1 MYEHYIAI
9 DWAQENMAV
18 ARMTDKLDKIKTFEG
33 PSDVKGLRGYL
44 QGLRGT
50 KIMTIEESTASQ
62 WLYTELRDDVDKLLI
77 CDPYRNRLL
86 SEGAKNDKIDAE
98 KLVKL
103 LRAGMLK
110 EVFHSGDDFIHFRK
124 ITSGYEDLI
133 RSGVQAKNQ
142 RSALF
147 RAIGINHKKDKF
159 PEGYQADKFVLDNLD
174 QRIENYEDQKSK
186 YEKEFQNLCKKHKSI
201 RVLKSIPG
209 IGDIHA
215 VQIAAG
221 TVDVKRFETQGRFLA
236 YCGLIKLEKMS
247 GGKSYGKRAPRCNRR
262 LKQVFKMAAQSG
274 VMASSTNP
282 MRQYYDFFINER
294 KKPGHIARHAV
305 ARKIAVLAYGILK
318 NNKEFDVERFANKKR
333 KSACPGNLD
342 PKIGGSDD
350 SQADLA
356 ISQKS
361 SLMTKDANHK
371 DILGGTDAVKDLV
384 RS

>member
-33 PSDVKGLRGYL
+33 PSDVRGLRAYL
-44 QGLRGT
+44 KELRGA

-62 WLYTELRDDVDKLLI
+62 WLYTELRSDVDKLLI

-110 EVFHSGDDFIHFRK
+110 EVYHSGDDFIHLRK

-147 RAIGINHKKDKF
+147 RAIGINHKKDEF
-159 PEGYQADKFVLDNLD
+159 PEDYRADKFVLDNLD
-174 QRIENYEDQKSK
+174 QRIENYENQKSK

-215 VQIAAG
+215 VQIAASV
-221 TVDVKRFETQGRFLA
+221 VDVKRFETRGRFLA

-247 GGKSYGKRAPRCNRR
+247 GGKSYGKRVPRCNRR

-274 VMASSTNP
+274 IKSSS
-282 MRQYYDFFINER
+282 MSQYYDFFINER
-294 KKPGHIARHAV
+294 KKPEHVARHAV
-305 ARKIAVLAYGILK
+305 ARRIAVLAYGILK
-318 NNKEFDVERFANKKR
+318 SNKEFDVERFKSKQT
-333 KSACPGNLD
+333 KSACSGNLD
-342 PKIGGSDD
+342 PKVRGSDD

-356 ISQKS
+356 KSRNS
-361 SLMTKDANHK
+361 SLMTKDT
-371 DILGGTDAVKDLV
+371 LGGADAVKDLV

>member
-44 QGLRGT
+44 QSLRGT

-62 WLYTELRDDVDKLLI
+62 WLYTELRDEVDKLLI

-86 SEGAKNDKIDAE
+86 SEGAKNDRIDAE

-103 LRAGMLK
+103 LRSGMMK
-110 EVFHSGDDFIHFRK
+110 EVFHSGDEFIHLRK

-147 RAIGINHKKDKF
+147 RAIGIHHKKDEF

-174 QRIENYEDQKSK
+174 QRIENYENQKSK

-201 RVLKSIPG
+201 RILKSIPG

-215 VQIAAG
+215 VQIAASV
-221 TVDVKRFETQGRFLA
+221 VDVKRFETQGRFLA
-236 YCGLIKLEKMS
+236 YCGLITLERMS
-247 GGKSYGKRAPRCNRR
+247 GGKSYGKKAPRCNRR
-262 LKQVFKMAAQSG
+262 LKQVFKMAAQSSI
-274 VMASSTNP
+274 MASVSNP

-294 KKPGHIARHAV
+294 KKPEYTARHAV
-305 ARKIAVLAYGILK
+305 ARRIAVLTYGILK
-318 NNKEFDVERFANKKR
+318 SKKEFDIQQLMHKKT
-333 KSACPGNLD
+333 KSSRSGNLD
-342 PKIGGSDD
+342 PRVGSDD
-350 SQADLA
+350 SQADLRG
-356 ISQKS
+356 SQKPP
-361 SLMTKDANHK
+361 LVNNEGDH
-371 DILGGTDAVKDLV
+371 AVKDLV